1 VLVVEDTP
9 ELQLLERRILERM
22 GLTVAVANNGKEA
35 VDLATEQPFD
45 LILMDM
51 QMPVMDGIEATR
63 VLRDRGY
70 TVPIVALTA
79 NVMQKHRDQ
88 FDAVGC
94 DDFMAKPIDKQKL
107 RDTLK
112 KYLG

>member
-1 VLVVEDTP
+1 
-9 ELQLLERRILERM
+9 
-22 GLTVAVANNGKEA
+22 
-35 VDLATEQPFD
+35 
-45 LILMDM
+45 
-51 QMPVMDGIEATR
+51 
-63 VLRDRGY
+63 
-70 TVPIVALTA
+70 
-79 NVMQKHRDQ
+79 MQKHRDQ